1 MTGARFVLR
10 RSLPVLLALLLVGCS
25 GERSSEQGDSPSAPA
40 GAAALE
46 RVVAS
51 DGVQLTG
58 VTVAESG
65 RMFVNFPR
73 WREIPHSV
81 VEVTADSTF
90 TPYPNEAWNRWT
102 EGTDSGERAF
112 VCVQS
117 VVADDGF
124 LWVLDP
130 ASPRLGGV
138 VDSGAKL
145 VKIDLDTDQ
154 VSRVYRFASDVAP
167 PQSYLNDVRIDEEH
181 QYAYIT
187 DSGLGALVALN
198 LETGAQRRILAGHPS
213 TQAADTVLTV
223 DGEPLRFT
231 DGSAPQIHSDGIA
244 LDEDADSLYYH
255 ALTGYHL
262 YRLPT
267 RVLRDGTADPD
278 ERAAA
283 VTDLGPTPAP
293 DGMILGPN
301 DNLYMA
307 DLERNA
313 VVYRRPDGQI
323 NTLVRD
329 STIRWADTFTLGPDN
344 QLYFT
349 DSRIQDT
356 DWFTK
361 GASVSDLTFPVY
373 RVPLP

>member
-1 MTGARFVLR
+1 MAGVRPVLQ
-10 RSLPVLLALLLVGCS
+10 RSLPVLLALLLVGC
-25 GERSSEQGDSPSAPA
+25 GGDPPSEQEASIPAA

-81 VEVTADSTF
+81 VEVTEDSTF
-90 TPYPNEAWNRWT
+90 APYPDEAWNRWT
-102 EGTDSGERAF
+102 EGADGGERAF

-117 VVADDGF
+117 VVADNGS

-138 VDSGAKL
+138 VESGAKL
-145 VKIDLDTDQ
+145 VKIDLDTDR
-154 VSRVYRFASDVAP
+154 VSRVYRFDSDVAP

-187 DSGLGALVALN
+187 DSGLGALVVLN
-198 LETGAQRRILAGHPS
+198 LETGEQRRVLAEHPS

-231 DGSAPQIHSDGIA
+231 DGSVPQIHSDGIA
-244 LDEDADSLYYH
+244 LDEDADALYYH

-262 YRLPT
+262 YRIPT
-267 RVLRDGTADPD
+267 RVLRNGAAGPD

-293 DGMILGPN
+293 DGMLLGPN

-323 NTLVRD
+323 KTLVRD

-356 DWFTK
+356 DWFTE
-361 GASVSDLTFPVY
+361 GAAVSDLTFPVY